1 MSAVSS
7 FEQRNTDFLISSGGP
22 GPVVSIP
29 HSYDGVP
36 SPSYSVYPTRIVDAV
51 VVAVLLAV
59 PGRGEDGDGGGDDG
73 DDDDGGVCRRA
84 MASWWGRLCA
94 PRVYPVVPDGGW
106 GWVVVGALFSI
117 SAVTIGSFKAYGV
130 FVPELMAHF
139 DTHARGV
146 SWIFS
151 ICMFVVAFCAPV
163 TTVLG
168 NRFSPR
174 AVVMVGGV
182 ITSVGTMSTALSH
195 TLTHA
200 YLTLGLVTGLGISLS
215 TLPCYSALSCYFERR
230 RTLAIALATTGECL
244 GTFAFAPGFQRLNE
258 AVGWR
263 HSFLVIGAGQA
274 IIVACGVLLRPLE
287 LRAPSPADRPGRRQP
302 CTDDGAAVTAAATI
316 VIMRENEQTRTTV
329 HSDDSGVCVQPPPPA
344 TAASLFFPATAQP
357 LVADDFCAGGDEE
370 EEEFD
375 EGGCSK
381 AASIW
386 SDDEAGAAD
395 DDGREE
401 PAPAAMTLLD
411 LSVLREP
418 GFACYALFGAFISFG
433 FFPPGLFLV
442 PLALDAGVPATE
454 ATYLLSAMA
463 GAELVGRSAAG
474 WLFSRPLALPRVY
487 LELVCVC
494 AVAVALFAFP
504 VAAAGSGG
512 GGWGRPMAALAS
524 CSAAFGLAFGAVA
537 GTHVSVLAEPEV
549 VGPGR
554 FSSGLGVY
562 VFVQSFSGL
571 LGPPLA
577 GWLVDLADEDYLMAF
592 YTSGVAVALAAICI
606 ALVRPC
612 ALEFGGGLNYDQRQ
626 RRRHRRC
633 CGGSCCYRRN
643 HKQQDNGSSSS
654 SSSSR
659 TGVNANPGVLAFAMP
674 FADVAATTELL
685 ECRSGAVVL
694 RADSAEFLET
704 DLQDDA
710 RK

>member
-1 MSAVSS
+1 
-7 FEQRNTDFLISSGGP
+7 
-22 GPVVSIP
+22 
-29 HSYDGVP
+29 
-36 SPSYSVYPTRIVDAV
+36 
-51 VVAVLLAV
+51 
-59 PGRGEDGDGGGDDG
+59 
-73 DDDDGGVCRRA
+73 
-84 MASWWGRLCA
+84 A
-94 PRVYPVVPDGGW
+94 P
-106 GWVVVGALFSI
+106 F
-117 SAVTIGSFKAYGV
+117 
-130 FVPELMAHF
+130 
-139 DTHARGV
+139 
-146 SWIFS
+146 
-151 ICMFVVAFCAPV
+151 

-215 TLPCYSALSCYFERR
+215 TLPCYSALFCYFERR

-287 LRAPSPADRPGRRQP
+287 LRAPSPADRPGRHQP
-302 CTDDGAAVTAAATI
+302 CTDDSAAVTAAATI

-329 HSDDSGVCVQPPPPA
+329 HSDDSGVCVQLPPPSLPTTSVPA
-344 TAASLFFPATAQP
+344 ETRRKRNSMSAN
-357 LVADDFCAGGDEE
+357 DN
-370 EEEFD
+370 
-375 EGGCSK
+375 
-381 AASIW
+381 
-386 SDDEAGAAD
+386 

-401 PAPAAMTLLD
+401 LAPAAMTLLD

-433 FFPPGLFLV
+433 FFAPGLFLV
-442 PLALDAGVPATE
+442 PLAMDAGVPASE

-474 WLFSRPLALPRVY
+474 WLFSRPLVLPRVY

-592 YTSGVAVALAAICI
+592 YTSGVAVALAAVCI

-612 ALEFGGGLNYDQRQ
+612 AL
-626 RRRHRRC
+626 
-633 CGGSCCYRRN
+633 
-643 HKQQDNGSSSS
+643 
-654 SSSSR
+654 
-659 TGVNANPGVLAFAMP
+659 
-674 FADVAATTELL
+674 
-685 ECRSGAVVL
+685 
-694 RADSAEFLET
+694 
-704 DLQDDA
+704 
-710 RK
+710 

>member
-1 MSAVSS
+1 
-7 FEQRNTDFLISSGGP
+7 
-22 GPVVSIP
+22 
-29 HSYDGVP
+29 
-36 SPSYSVYPTRIVDAV
+36 
-51 VVAVLLAV
+51 
-59 PGRGEDGDGGGDDG
+59 
-73 DDDDGGVCRRA
+73 
-84 MASWWGRLCA
+84 MACWWGRLCA

-151 ICMFVVAFCAPV
+151 ICMFVVAFCAPF

-215 TLPCYSALSCYFERR
+215 TLPCYSALFCYFERR

-287 LRAPSPADRPGRRQP
+287 LRAPSPADRPGRHQP
-302 CTDDGAAVTAAATI
+302 CTDDSAAVTAAATI

-329 HSDDSGVCVQPPPPA
+329 HSDDSGVCVQLPPPA
-344 TAASLFFPATAQP
+344 TAASLFFP
-357 LVADDFCAGGDEE
+357 LVTDDFCAGGDEE

-386 SDDEAGAAD
+386 SDDEAGAND
-395 DDGREE
+395 NDDGREE
-401 PAPAAMTLLD
+401 LAPAAMTLLD

-433 FFPPGLFLV
+433 FFAPGLFLV
-442 PLALDAGVPATE
+442 PLAMDAGVPASE

-474 WLFSRPLALPRVY
+474 WLFSRPLVLPRVY

-577 GWLVDLADEDYLMAF
+577 GRAGAPRTDIGDGQNAAECW
-592 YTSGVAVALAAICI
+592 GLAAQLWFARRVVPVMAAC
-606 ALVRPC
+606 LVMVS
-612 ALEFGGGLNYDQRQ
+612 QRVSG
-626 RRRHRRC
+626 HGC
-633 CGGSCCYRRN
+633 L
-643 HKQQDNGSSSS
+643 SSY
-654 SSSSR
+654 
-659 TGVNANPGVLAFAMP
+659 G
-674 FADVAATTELL
+674 
-685 ECRSGAVVL
+685 
-694 RADSAEFLET
+694 
-704 DLQDDA
+704 
-710 RK
+710 